1 MSLIFRLKSKLNPS
15 LLRLVTYLK
24 PHRGKIAMSLVF
36 MIGAGAASSLIA
48 MLLGKL
54 TDVGFY
60 DQEAWIVVAAPIAL
74 IFISVLHGGSMFM
87 SNYLLGKTSQAVLV
101 KLRGEIFHKIL
112 HWPADTYQKNSTG
125 NITSK
130 FIFEANVALSNA
142 SKSCIILVRDSVQVV
157 ALTCVLVWNNWM
169 LAIVSFIIAPMIFK
183 LLRYISKRMKMIM
196 ETCQASFA
204 SILERVKE
212 VYEGHRLIKLSDTYA
227 LEMDRFKR
235 INDGVSKMMI
245 DMTKVT
251 SMGTPLTQLIFMSG
265 VALVLAFAMF
275 QISQRVITM
284 GDFVTFLAALLLLMP
299 PLRNL
304 AGVNSGFVVMA
315 VAAES
320 IFATL
325 DEADEADEGKVD
337 LTTCKG
343 DFVFEHVSMRYP
355 NTKRDAVHE
364 FNLEVKAGD
373 CIALVGLSGS
383 GKSTLV
389 HMIPRFWNPTKGRIL
404 LDGIDIR
411 DLKLES
417 LRRHIAIVSQ
427 DVMIFDD
434 TIRNNVLYGSPDAT
448 EAEVWKALEDA
459 SLADFVRT
467 LPEGLDTVVGE
478 GGSRLSGGQ
487 KQRLSIARAFL
498 RNAPI
503 LILDEATSALDSE
516 NEMKIKGAL
525 VSLMK
530 GRTTFMVAHRFS
542 TIEHA
547 TKIVA
552 MADGVVKEMGTRAEL
567 LEQNGL
573 FAELLRLQ
581 SLEKREGKTENNN
594 EGKTDGGSWHE
605 VDGESGS

>member
-1 MSLIFRLKSKLNPS
+1 MSLITRLKSKLNPS

-24 PHRGKIAMSLVF
+24 PHRGKIAMSIVF

-112 HWPADTYQKNSTG
+112 RWPAATYQKNSTG

-169 LAIVSFIIAPMIFK
+169 LAIVSLIIAPMIFK
-183 LLRYISKRMKMIM
+183 LLRYISKRMKTIM

-204 SILERVKE
+204 SVLERVKE
-212 VYEGHRLIKLSDTYA
+212 VYEGHRLVKLSDTYA

-275 QISQRVITM
+275 QISQGVITM

-304 AGVNSGFVVMA
+304 AGVNSGFVMMA

-325 DEADEADEGKVD
+325 DEADETDEGKVD

-411 DLKLES
+411 DLSLES

-427 DVMIFDD
+427 DVMLFDD

-448 EAEVWKALEDA
+448 EAEVWRALEDA

-467 LPEGLDTVVGE
+467 LPEGLDTLVGE

-498 RNAPI
+498 RNTPI

-552 MADGVVKEMGTRAEL
+552 MADGVVKEMGARAEL

-581 SLEKREGKTENNN
+581 SLEKREEKTENNN
-594 EGKTDGGSWHE
+594 EGKTDGGE
-605 VDGESGS
+605 LA

>member
-1 MSLIFRLKSKLNPS
+1 MLDPCMSLITRLKSKLNPS

-24 PHRGKIAMSLVF
+24 PHRGKIAMSIVF

-112 HWPADTYQKNSTG
+112 RWPAATYQKNSTG

-169 LAIVSFIIAPMIFK
+169 LAIVSLIIAPMIFK
-183 LLRYISKRMKMIM
+183 LLRYISKRMKTIM

-204 SILERVKE
+204 SVLERVKE
-212 VYEGHRLIKLSDTYA
+212 VYEGHRLVKLSDTYA

-275 QISQRVITM
+275 QISQGVITM

-304 AGVNSGFVVMA
+304 AGVNSGFVMMA

-325 DEADEADEGKVD
+325 DEADETDEGKVD

-552 MADGVVKEMGTRAEL
+552 MADGVIKEMGTRAEL

-594 EGKTDGGSWHE
+594 EGKTDGGE
-605 VDGESGS
+605 LA

>member
-1 MSLIFRLKSKLNPS
+1 MSLITRLKSKLNPS

-24 PHRGKIAMSLVF
+24 PHRGKIAMSIVF

-112 HWPADTYQKNSTG
+112 RWPAATYQKNSTG

-169 LAIVSFIIAPMIFK
+169 LAIVSLIIVPMIFK
-183 LLRYISKRMKMIM
+183 LLRYISKRMKTIM

-204 SILERVKE
+204 SVLERVKE
-212 VYEGHRLIKLSDTYA
+212 VYEGHRLVKLSDTYA
-227 LEMDRFKR
+227 HEMDRFKR

-275 QISQRVITM
+275 QISQGVITM

-304 AGVNSGFVVMA
+304 AGVNSGFVMMA

-325 DEADEADEGKVD
+325 DEADETDEGKVD

-411 DLKLES
+411 DLRLES

-427 DVMIFDD
+427 DVMLFDD

-467 LPEGLDTVVGE
+467 LPEGLDTLVGE
-478 GGSRLSGGQ
+478 GSSRLSGGQ

-498 RNAPI
+498 RNTPI

-594 EGKTDGGSWHE
+594 EGKTDGGE
-605 VDGESGS
+605 LA

>member
-1 MSLIFRLKSKLNPS
+1 MSLITRLKSKLNPS

-24 PHRGKIAMSLVF
+24 PHRGKIAMSIVF

-112 HWPADTYQKNSTG
+112 RWPAATYQKNSTG

-169 LAIVSFIIAPMIFK
+169 LAIVSLIIAPMIFK
-183 LLRYISKRMKMIM
+183 LLRYISRRMKTIM

-204 SILERVKE
+204 SVLERVKE
-212 VYEGHRLIKLSDTYA
+212 VYEGHRLVKLSDTYA

-275 QISQRVITM
+275 QISQGVITM
-284 GDFVTFLAALLLLMP
+284 GNFVTFLAALLLLMP

-304 AGVNSGFVVMA
+304 AGVNSGFVMMA

-325 DEADEADEGKVD
+325 DEADETDEGKVD

-411 DLKLES
+411 DLSLES

-427 DVMIFDD
+427 DVMLFDD

-467 LPEGLDTVVGE
+467 LPEGLDTLVGE

-498 RNAPI
+498 RNTPI

-552 MADGVVKEMGTRAEL
+552 MADGVVKEMGARAEL

-581 SLEKREGKTENNN
+581 SLEKREEKTENNN
-594 EGKTDGGSWHE
+594 EGKTDGGE
-605 VDGESGS
+605 LA

>member
-1 MSLIFRLKSKLNPS
+1 MSLIFRLKSRLNPS

-594 EGKTDGGSWHE
+594 EGKTDGGE
-605 VDGESGS
+605 LA

>member
-60 DQEAWIVVAAPIAL
+60 DQEAWIVVVAPIAL

-112 HWPADTYQKNSTG
+112 RWPADTYQKNSTG

-204 SILERVKE
+204 SVLERVKE

-275 QISQRVITM
+275 QISQGVITM

-448 EAEVWKALEDA
+448 EAEVWEALEDA

-552 MADGVVKEMGTRAEL
+552 MADGVIKEMGTRAEL

-594 EGKTDGGSWHE
+594 EGKTDGGE
-605 VDGESGS
+605 LA

>member
-1 MSLIFRLKSKLNPS
+1 MSLITRLKSKLNPS

-24 PHRGKIAMSLVF
+24 PHRGKIAMSIVF

-112 HWPADTYQKNSTG
+112 RWPAATYQKNSTG

-169 LAIVSFIIAPMIFK
+169 LAIVSLIIAPMIFK
-183 LLRYISKRMKMIM
+183 LLRYISKRMKTIM

-204 SILERVKE
+204 SVLERVKE
-212 VYEGHRLIKLSDTYA
+212 VYEGHRLVKLSDTYA

-411 DLKLES
+411 DLSLES

-427 DVMIFDD
+427 DVMLFDD

-467 LPEGLDTVVGE
+467 LPEGLDTLVGE

-498 RNAPI
+498 RNTPI

-594 EGKTDGGSWHE
+594 EGKTDGGE
-605 VDGESGS
+605 LA

>member
-1 MSLIFRLKSKLNPS
+1 MSLITRLKSKLNPS

-24 PHRGKIAMSLVF
+24 PHRGKIAMSIVF

-112 HWPADTYQKNSTG
+112 RWPAATYQKNSTG

-169 LAIVSFIIAPMIFK
+169 LAIVSLIIAPMIFK
-183 LLRYISKRMKMIM
+183 LLRYISKRMKTIM

-204 SILERVKE
+204 SVLERVKE
-212 VYEGHRLIKLSDTYA
+212 VYEGHRLVKLSDTYA

-275 QISQRVITM
+275 QISQGVITM
-284 GDFVTFLAALLLLMP
+284 GNFVTFLAALLLLMP

-304 AGVNSGFVVMA
+304 AGVNSGFVMMA

-325 DEADEADEGKVD
+325 DEADETDEGKVD
-337 LTTCKG
+337 LTACKG

-594 EGKTDGGSWHE
+594 EGKTDGGE
-605 VDGESGS
+605 LA

>member
-1 MSLIFRLKSKLNPS
+1 MSLITRLKSKLNPS
-15 LLRLVTYLK
+15 LLRLVTYLQ
-24 PHRGKIAMSLVF
+24 PHRGKIAMSIVF

-112 HWPADTYQKNSTG
+112 RWPAATYQKNSTG

-169 LAIVSFIIAPMIFK
+169 LAIVSLIIAPMIFK
-183 LLRYISKRMKMIM
+183 LLRYISKRMKTIM

-204 SILERVKE
+204 SVLERVKE
-212 VYEGHRLIKLSDTYA
+212 VYEGHRLVKLSDTYA

-275 QISQRVITM
+275 QISQGVITM
-284 GDFVTFLAALLLLMP
+284 GNFVTFLAALLLLMP

-304 AGVNSGFVVMA
+304 AGVNSGFVMMA

-325 DEADEADEGKVD
+325 DEADETDEGKVD

-594 EGKTDGGSWHE
+594 EGKTDGGE
-605 VDGESGS
+605 LA

>member
-1 MSLIFRLKSKLNPS
+1 MSLITRLKSKLNPS

-24 PHRGKIAMSLVF
+24 PHRGKIAMSIVF

-112 HWPADTYQKNSTG
+112 RWPAATYQKNSTG

-169 LAIVSFIIAPMIFK
+169 LAIVSLIIAPMIFK
-183 LLRYISKRMKMIM
+183 LLRYISKRMKTIM

-204 SILERVKE
+204 SVLERVKE
-212 VYEGHRLIKLSDTYA
+212 VYEGHRLVKLSDTYA

-275 QISQRVITM
+275 QISQGVITM

-304 AGVNSGFVVMA
+304 AGVNSGFVMMA

-325 DEADEADEGKVD
+325 DEADETDEGKVD

-411 DLKLES
+411 DLSLES

-427 DVMIFDD
+427 DVMLFDD

-467 LPEGLDTVVGE
+467 LPEGLDTLVGE

-498 RNAPI
+498 RNTPI

-552 MADGVVKEMGTRAEL
+552 MADGVVKEMGARAEL

-573 FAELLRLQ
+573 FAELWRLQ
-581 SLEKREGKTENNN
+581 SLEKREEKTENNN
-594 EGKTDGGSWHE
+594 EGKMDGGE
-605 VDGESGS
+605 LA

>member
-1 MSLIFRLKSKLNPS
+1 MSLITRLKSKLNPS

-24 PHRGKIAMSLVF
+24 PHRGKIAMSIVF

-74 IFISVLHGGSMFM
+74 IFISVLHGWSMFM

-112 HWPADTYQKNSTG
+112 RWPAATYQKNSTG

-169 LAIVSFIIAPMIFK
+169 LAIVSLIIAPMIFK
-183 LLRYISKRMKMIM
+183 LLRYISKRMKTIM

-204 SILERVKE
+204 SVLERVKE
-212 VYEGHRLIKLSDTYA
+212 VYEGHRLVKLSDTYA

-275 QISQRVITM
+275 QISQGVITM

-304 AGVNSGFVVMA
+304 AGVNSGFVMMA

-325 DEADEADEGKVD
+325 DEADETDEGKVD

-411 DLKLES
+411 DLSLES

-427 DVMIFDD
+427 DVMLFDD

-467 LPEGLDTVVGE
+467 LPEGLDTLVGE

-498 RNAPI
+498 RNTPI

-552 MADGVVKEMGTRAEL
+552 MADGVVKEMGARAEL

-581 SLEKREGKTENNN
+581 SLEKREEKTENNN
-594 EGKTDGGSWHE
+594 EGKTDGGE
-605 VDGESGS
+605 LA

>member
-1 MSLIFRLKSKLNPS
+1 MSLITRLKSKLNPS

-24 PHRGKIAMSLVF
+24 PHRGEIAMSIVF

-112 HWPADTYQKNSTG
+112 RWPAATYQKNSTG

-169 LAIVSFIIAPMIFK
+169 LAIVSLIIAPMIFK
-183 LLRYISKRMKMIM
+183 LLRYISKRMKTIM

-204 SILERVKE
+204 SVLERVKE
-212 VYEGHRLIKLSDTYA
+212 VYEGHRLVKLSDTYA

-275 QISQRVITM
+275 QISQGVITM

-304 AGVNSGFVVMA
+304 AGVNSGFVMMA

-325 DEADEADEGKVD
+325 DEADETDEGKVD

-411 DLKLES
+411 DLSLES

-427 DVMIFDD
+427 DVMLFDD

-467 LPEGLDTVVGE
+467 LPEGLDTLVGE

-498 RNAPI
+498 RNTPI

-552 MADGVVKEMGTRAEL
+552 MADGVVKEMGARAEL

-581 SLEKREGKTENNN
+581 SLEKREEKTENNN
-594 EGKTDGGSWHE
+594 EGKTDGGE
-605 VDGESGS
+605 LA

>member
-1 MSLIFRLKSKLNPS
+1 MSLITRLKSKLNPS

-24 PHRGKIAMSLVF
+24 PHRGKIAMSIVF

-87 SNYLLGKTSQAVLV
+87 SNSLLGKTSQAVLV

-112 HWPADTYQKNSTG
+112 RWPAATYQKNSTG

-169 LAIVSFIIAPMIFK
+169 LAIVSLIIAPMIFK
-183 LLRYISKRMKMIM
+183 LLRYISKRMKTIM

-204 SILERVKE
+204 SVLERVKE
-212 VYEGHRLIKLSDTYA
+212 VYEGHRLVKLSDTYA

-275 QISQRVITM
+275 QISQGVITM
-284 GDFVTFLAALLLLMP
+284 GNFVTFLAALLLLMP

-304 AGVNSGFVVMA
+304 AGVNSGFVMMA

-325 DEADEADEGKVD
+325 DEADETDEGKVD

-594 EGKTDGGSWHE
+594 EGKTDGGE
-605 VDGESGS
+605 LA

>member
-1 MSLIFRLKSKLNPS
+1 MSLITRLKSKLNPS

-24 PHRGKIAMSLVF
+24 PHRGKIAMSIVF

-112 HWPADTYQKNSTG
+112 RWPAATYQKNSTG

-169 LAIVSFIIAPMIFK
+169 LAIVSLIIAPM
-183 LLRYISKRMKMIM
+183 M

-204 SILERVKE
+204 SVLERVKE
-212 VYEGHRLIKLSDTYA
+212 VYEGHRLVKLSDTYA

-275 QISQRVITM
+275 QISQGVITM
-284 GDFVTFLAALLLLMP
+284 GNFVTFLAALLLLMP

-304 AGVNSGFVVMA
+304 AGVNSGFVMMA

-325 DEADEADEGKVD
+325 DEADETDEGKVD

-594 EGKTDGGSWHE
+594 EGKTDGGE
-605 VDGESGS
+605 LA

>member
-1 MSLIFRLKSKLNPS
+1 MSLITRLKSKLNPS

-24 PHRGKIAMSLVF
+24 PHRGKIAMSIVF

-48 MLLGKL
+48 MLFGKL

-112 HWPADTYQKNSTG
+112 RWPAATYQKNSTG

-169 LAIVSFIIAPMIFK
+169 LAIVSLIIAPMIFK
-183 LLRYISKRMKMIM
+183 LLRYISKRMKTIM

-204 SILERVKE
+204 SVLERVKE
-212 VYEGHRLIKLSDTYA
+212 VYEGHRLVKLSDTYA

-275 QISQRVITM
+275 QISQGVITM

-304 AGVNSGFVVMA
+304 AGVNSGFVMMA

-325 DEADEADEGKVD
+325 DEADETDEGKVD

-411 DLKLES
+411 DLSLES

-427 DVMIFDD
+427 DVMLFDD

-467 LPEGLDTVVGE
+467 LPEGLDTLVGE

-498 RNAPI
+498 RNTPI

-552 MADGVVKEMGTRAEL
+552 MADGVVKEMGARAEL

-581 SLEKREGKTENNN
+581 SLEKREEKTENNN
-594 EGKTDGGSWHE
+594 EGKTDGGE
-605 VDGESGS
+605 LA

>member
-1 MSLIFRLKSKLNPS
+1 MSLITRLKSKLNPS

-24 PHRGKIAMSLVF
+24 PHRGKIAMSIVF

-112 HWPADTYQKNSTG
+112 RWPAATYQKNSTG

-169 LAIVSFIIAPMIFK
+169 LAIVSLIIAPMIFK
-183 LLRYISKRMKMIM
+183 LLRYISKRMKTIM

-204 SILERVKE
+204 SVLERVKE
-212 VYEGHRLIKLSDTYA
+212 VYEGHRLVKLSDTYA

-275 QISQRVITM
+275 QISQGVITM

-304 AGVNSGFVVMA
+304 AGVNSGFVMA

-325 DEADEADEGKVD
+325 DEADETDEGKVD

-411 DLKLES
+411 DLSLES

-427 DVMIFDD
+427 DVMLFDD

-467 LPEGLDTVVGE
+467 LPEGLDTLVGE

-498 RNAPI
+498 RNTPI

-552 MADGVVKEMGTRAEL
+552 MADGVVKEMGARAEL

-581 SLEKREGKTENNN
+581 SLEKREEKTENNN
-594 EGKTDGGSWHE
+594 EGKTDGGE
-605 VDGESGS
+605 LA

>member
-1 MSLIFRLKSKLNPS
+1 MSLITRLKSKLNPS

-24 PHRGKIAMSLVF
+24 PHRGKIAMSIVF

-112 HWPADTYQKNSTG
+112 RWPAATYQKNSTG

-169 LAIVSFIIAPMIFK
+169 LAIVSLIIAPMIFK
-183 LLRYISKRMKMIM
+183 LLRYISKRMKTIM

-204 SILERVKE
+204 SVLERVKE
-212 VYEGHRLIKLSDTYA
+212 VYEGHRLVKLSDTYA

-275 QISQRVITM
+275 QISQGVITM

-304 AGVNSGFVVMA
+304 AGVNSGFVMMA

-325 DEADEADEGKVD
+325 DEADETDEGKVD

-411 DLKLES
+411 DLRLES

-427 DVMIFDD
+427 DVMLFDD
-434 TIRNNVLYGSPDAT
+434 TIRNNVLYGPPDAT

-467 LPEGLDTVVGE
+467 LPEGLDTLVGE

-498 RNAPI
+498 RNTPI

-552 MADGVVKEMGTRAEL
+552 MADGVVKEMGTHAEL

-581 SLEKREGKTENNN
+581 SLEKREDKTENNN
-594 EGKTDGGSWHE
+594 KGKTDGGE
-605 VDGESGS
+605 LA

>member
-1 MSLIFRLKSKLNPS
+1 MSLITRLKSKLNPS

-24 PHRGKIAMSLVF
+24 PHRGKIAMSIVF

-112 HWPADTYQKNSTG
+112 RWPAATYQKNSTG

-169 LAIVSFIIAPMIFK
+169 LAIVSLIIAPMIFK
-183 LLRYISKRMKMIM
+183 LLRYISKRMKTIM

-204 SILERVKE
+204 SVLERVKE
-212 VYEGHRLIKLSDTYA
+212 VYEGHRLVKLSDTYA

-275 QISQRVITM
+275 QISQGVITM

-304 AGVNSGFVVMA
+304 AGVNSGFVMMA

-325 DEADEADEGKVD
+325 DEADETDEGKVD

-467 LPEGLDTVVGE
+467 LPEGLDTLVGE

-498 RNAPI
+498 RNTPI

-552 MADGVVKEMGTRAEL
+552 MADGVVKEMGARAEL

-594 EGKTDGGSWHE
+594 EGKTDGGE
-605 VDGESGS
+605 LA

>member
-1 MSLIFRLKSKLNPS
+1 MSLITRLKSKLNPS
-15 LLRLVTYLK
+15 LLRLVTYLQ
-24 PHRGKIAMSLVF
+24 PHRGKIAMSIVF

-112 HWPADTYQKNSTG
+112 RWPAATYQKNSTG

-169 LAIVSFIIAPMIFK
+169 LAIVSLIIAPMIFK
-183 LLRYISKRMKMIM
+183 LLRYISKRMKTIM

-204 SILERVKE
+204 SVLERVKE
-212 VYEGHRLIKLSDTYA
+212 VYEGHRLVKLSDTYA

-275 QISQRVITM
+275 QISQGVITM

-304 AGVNSGFVVMA
+304 AGVNSGFVMMA

-325 DEADEADEGKVD
+325 DEADETDEGKVD

-411 DLKLES
+411 DLSLES

-427 DVMIFDD
+427 DVMLFDD

-467 LPEGLDTVVGE
+467 LPEGLDTLVGE

-498 RNAPI
+498 RNTPI

-594 EGKTDGGSWHE
+594 EGKTDGGE
-605 VDGESGS
+605 LA

>member
-1 MSLIFRLKSKLNPS
+1 MSLITRLKSKLNPS

-24 PHRGKIAMSLVF
+24 PHRGKIAMSIVF

-112 HWPADTYQKNSTG
+112 RWPAATYQKNSTG

-169 LAIVSFIIAPMIFK
+169 LAIVSLIIAPMIFK
-183 LLRYISKRMKMIM
+183 LLRYISKRMKTIM

-204 SILERVKE
+204 SVLERVKE
-212 VYEGHRLIKLSDTYA
+212 VYEGHRLVKLSDTYA

-275 QISQRVITM
+275 QISQGVITM

-304 AGVNSGFVVMA
+304 AGVNSGFVMMA

-325 DEADEADEGKVD
+325 DEADETDEGKVD

-411 DLKLES
+411 DLSLES

-427 DVMIFDD
+427 DVMLFDD

-467 LPEGLDTVVGE
+467 LPEGLDTLVGE

-487 KQRLSIARAFL
+487 KQRLSSALAFF
-498 RNAPI
+498 RNTPI

-552 MADGVVKEMGTRAEL
+552 MADGVVKEMGARAEL

-581 SLEKREGKTENNN
+581 SLEKREEKTENNN
-594 EGKTDGGSWHE
+594 EGKTDGGE
-605 VDGESGS
+605 LA

>member
-1 MSLIFRLKSKLNPS
+1 MSLITRLKSKLNPS

-24 PHRGKIAMSLVF
+24 PHRGKIAMSIVF

-112 HWPADTYQKNSTG
+112 RWPAATYQKNSTG

-169 LAIVSFIIAPMIFK
+169 LAIVSLIIAPMIFK
-183 LLRYISKRMKMIM
+183 LLRYISKRMKTIM

-204 SILERVKE
+204 SVLERVKE
-212 VYEGHRLIKLSDTYA
+212 VYEGHRLVKLSDTYA

-275 QISQRVITM
+275 QISQGVITM

-304 AGVNSGFVVMA
+304 AGVNSGFVMMA

-325 DEADEADEGKVD
+325 DEADETDEGKVD

-467 LPEGLDTVVGE
+467 LPEGLDTLVGE

-498 RNAPI
+498 RNTPI

-552 MADGVVKEMGTRAEL
+552 MADGVVKEMGARAEL

-581 SLEKREGKTENNN
+581 SLEKREDKTENNN
-594 EGKTDGGSWHE
+594 KGKTDGGE
-605 VDGESGS
+605 LA